1 MPITVTPLQDGFVA
15 EIGGAD
21 SSRVLGDGD
30 FVLIKQALL
39 DHKVIAISDL
49 QESFPWLLGLCRRF
63 GPLVPHLL
71 DQYHH
76 PETPECSIIRA
87 NAGDATSRRTERPA
101 GAYWHSDLSYDANPS
116 DATFLYSV
124 QVPSK
129 GGDTLFADMVRAYET
144 LPAATKRRID
154 GRVALHRYGWNGGA
168 AVTSLNAAQQ
178 AAHPDVRHPVVRT
191 HAETGRK
198 ALFVDPGST
207 VAILGMEPAESDA
220 LLGEL
225 YAHALQPRFQ
235 YRHKWRKGQLVGMD
249 NRACLHC
256 ASADYDEPRT
266 LYRFIVGC
274 TERMK
279 AA

>member
-1 MPITVTPLQDGFVA
+1 MPITVTPVRDGFVA
-15 EIGGAD
+15 EIAGAD
-21 SSRVLGDGD
+21 STRPLDASDAAA
-30 FVLIKQALL
+30 IKQALL
-39 DHKVIAISDL
+39 DYKVIAISDL
-49 QESFPWLLGLCRRF
+49 TENFPWLLDLCRRF

-87 NAGDATSRRTERPA
+87 NTGDVKSRRTERPA

-124 QVPSK
+124 QIPSK

-154 GRVALHRYGWNGGA
+154 GRVALHRYGWNGGK
-168 AVTSLNAAQQ
+168 AVTTLNAAQQ
-178 AAHPDVRHPVVRT
+178 AAHPDVRHPVVRV
-191 HAETGRK
+191 HPETGSK
-198 ALFVDPGST
+198 ALYVDPGST
-207 VAILGMEPAESDA
+207 VAILDMEPAESEA
-220 LLGEL
+220 LLREL
-225 YAHALQPRFQ
+225 YAHALQPQFQ
-235 YRHKWRKGQLVGMD
+235 YRHKWRKGQLVGVD

-266 LYRFIVGC
+266 LFRFIVGC